1 MMAGELYATSAARR
15 WGQDTHF
22 GSLSGWGNGSSVWS
36 AWQASTQRE
45 VVKLPP
51 TTESATERFT
61 RGARIAS
68 NLNHPNITVVHD
80 YGRTVLGDLYLVME
94 LMDGMNLFRASRK
107 ERLTVPRIVHM
118 MDQVL
123 RALGHAHRRS
133 VVHRDIKLSNLF
145 LTPTEDDPDFVKVLD
160 FGIARQFVLV
170 VPGPIRMP

>member
-1 MMAGELYATSAARR
+1 MGE
-15 WGQDTHF
+15 WVV
-22 GSLSGWGNGSSVWS
+22 LSGRHGRHLPSG
-36 AWQASTQRE
+36 E
-45 VVKLPP
+45 VAVKLLPP

-123 RALGHAHRRS
+123 RALGHAH
-133 VVHRDIKLSNLF
+133 
-145 LTPTEDDPDFVKVLD
+145 
-160 FGIARQFVLV
+160 
-170 VPGPIRMP
+170 